1 MSPNFILIK
10 YINNMRNLYLLLT
23 FAVLLSESAF
33 GITFTTINDGNWNNN
48 TSVWS
53 NNGSTPC
60 GCSPNATLNGDT
72 VIIRNTISQN
82 GHITITGGGMLKVLP
97 GASLDNANFKLIVT
111 NGLALIE
118 GAAKVKELNIGVDGT
133 VDLESAALFVQS
145 RILVEGRFFADFSNV
160 YINQGNI
167 DVYAG
172 GYFSICTNTK
182 VYFITGNY
190 QNAGTTSI
198 CANSCIHMTAGNI
211 KNYVGGIVI
220 GDGSMITDNGNIT
233 NDGTWAPAVKWC
245 AAGSSTNMP
254 APEDCAG
261 ANISCNFAPLPTELV
276 SYNVIN
282 QDQSNV
288 ISWYTMSERNGDY
301 YLLERSADLENWS
314 ALTRMDIDA
323 ENSFS
328 MHYLYVDD
336 QPLPGISYYRLSL
349 ISIDG
354 SEVFS
359 AVLGVNTTNMEEVTI
374 FPNPTTDHITV
385 RFSKPLE
392 NVKITVT
399 DQSGSTVEVFEGN
412 NVEQET
418 IHLPYPCGLYFVKI
432 DSPEVTQVMKVIKK

>member
-1 MSPNFILIK
+1 MGRIVTSLI
-10 YINNMRNLYLLLT
+10 
-23 FAVLLSESAF
+23 SAF
-33 GITFTTINDGNWNNN
+33 LFSFSTYAVTYTTINSGNWNNN

-53 NNGSTPC
+53 KNGSTPC
-60 GCSPNATLNGDT
+60 GCSPSTTIDGDT
-72 VIIRNTISQN
+72 VIIRNAISQN
-82 GHITITGGGMLKVLP
+82 GHITINGAGLLKVLP
-97 GASLDNANFKLIVT
+97 GASLDNANFKLIV
-111 NGLALIE
+111 NSGLALLQ
-118 GAAKVKELNIGVDGT
+118 GAVKVKELNIGVNGT

-145 RILVEGRFFADFSNV
+145 RILVEGSFYADFSNV

-172 GYFSICTNTK
+172 GIFSICANTK

-198 CANSCIHMTAGNI
+198 CANSCIHMSAGNI
-211 KNYVGGIVI
+211 KNYVGGIVN
-220 GDGSMITDNGNIT
+220 GDGSMITDSGNIT

-245 AAGSSTNMP
+245 AAGTSTNMP
-254 APEDCAG
+254 AAEDCTG

-276 SYNVIN
+276 SYNVTN
-282 QDQSNV
+282 QDESNV

-301 YLLERSADLENWS
+301 YLLERSHDLETWF
-314 ALTRMDIDA
+314 ALTRMDIEA
-323 ENSFS
+323 ENAFS
-328 MHYLYVDD
+328 MHYLYVDNE
-336 QPLPGISYYRLSL
+336 PLPGISYYRLTL

-354 SEVFS
+354 KEVFS

-374 FPNPTTDHITV
+374 FPNPTTDHITI

-392 NVKITVT
+392 KVTITVT
-399 DQSGSTVEVFEGN
+399 DQSGSTVEVFEGS

-432 DSPEVTQVMKVIKK
+432 DSPEVTQVMKVIKR

>member
-1 MSPNFILIK
+1 MRRVITFFILG
-10 YINNMRNLYLLLT
+10 
-23 FAVLLSESAF
+23 VLLPFTGSA
-33 GITFTTINDGNWNNN
+33 ITYTTINDGNWDNN

-53 NNGSTPC
+53 KNGSTPC
-60 GCSPNATLNGDT
+60 GCSPSTTINGDT
-72 VIIRNTISQN
+72 VIIRNAIIQN
-82 GHITITGGGMLKVLP
+82 GHISLTGNGFLKVLP
-97 GASLDNANFKLIVT
+97 GASLDNTNFKLIVQS
-111 NGLALIE
+111 GSALLQ
-118 GAAKVKELNIGVDGT
+118 GAVKVKELNIATVGT

-145 RILVEGRFFADFSNV
+145 RILVEGSFYADFSNV

-172 GYFSICTNTK
+172 GLFSICTNTK

-190 QNAGTTSI
+190 QNAGTTSL

-211 KNYVGGIVI
+211 KNYSEGVI
-220 GDGSMITDNGNIT
+220 NGEGSMITENGNVT
-233 NDGTWAPAVKWC
+233 NDGTWSSTVKWC

-261 ANISCNFAPLPTELV
+261 ANVSCNFAPLPTELV
-276 SYNVIN
+276 AYNVVN
-282 QDQSNV
+282 QDQSNM

-301 YLLERSADLENWS
+301 YILERSTNLQNWTT
-314 ALTRMDIDA
+314 LTRMDIEA
-323 ENSFS
+323 ENTFS

-336 QPLPGISYYRLSL
+336 QPLAGISYYRLTL
-349 ISIDG
+349 ISVDG
-354 SEVFS
+354 KEVFS

-392 NVKITVT
+392 KVRITVT
-399 DQSGSTVEVFEGN
+399 DQSGNTVQVFEGN

-418 IHLPYPCGLYFVKI
+418 IHLPYPCGLYFVRI
-432 DSPEVTQVMKVIKK
+432 DSQEVTQVMKVIKK